1 MRGEVLHYD
10 DNAGR
15 GYISGDDGQR
25 YLFER
30 AAMAQLVAVGKGT
43 RVDFRAEG
51 NQALE
56 IFVISGAPVQFGRA
70 ADPGEALGLFGYFK
84 KTMTSHFAAF
94 SGRAR
99 RKEYWSFALFA
110 MLATLVLTG
119 IGLAVDS
126 SSGTLEDYPPVTIA
140 LVSVVMLVFFIP
152 SISVMVR
159 RIHDLGLSGWFY
171 LLFFIP
177 YIGSLILL
185 VFALMP
191 SQKFE
196 NKYGPAPAGVRT

>member
-15 GYISGDDGQR
+15 GYISGDDGER

-30 AAMAQLVAVGKGT
+30 SAMAQLVAVGKGT
-43 RVDFRAEG
+43 RVDFRADR

-56 IFVISGAPVQFGRA
+56 IFVVSGAPVQFGRA

-84 KTMTSHFAAF
+84 KVMTSHFANF

-110 MLATLVLTG
+110 MLALIAAVG
-119 IGLAVDS
+119 IGMAADS

-140 LVSVVMLVFFIP
+140 LVVLVMLVFFIP

-177 YIGSLILL
+177 YVGNLILL

-196 NKYGPAPAGVRT
+196 NKYGPVPAGIKV

>member
-10 DNAGR
+10 GTAGR
-15 GYISGDDGQR
+15 GYISGDDGER

-30 AAMAQLVAVGKGT
+30 SAMAQLAAIGKGA
-43 RVDFRAEG
+43 RVDFRADR

-56 IFVISGAPVQFGRA
+56 IFVISAAPAQFGRA

-84 KTMTSHFAAF
+84 KTMTSHYARF

-110 MLATLVLTG
+110 TLAMIAAIG
-119 IGLAVDS
+119 IGLLADS
-126 SSGTLEDYPPVTIA
+126 SSGVLDDNPLVTMV
-140 LVSVVMLVFFIP
+140 LGGVVMLAVFIP

-177 YIGSLILL
+177 YVGSLILL

-191 SQKFE
+191 SQKSE
-196 NKYGPAPAGVRT
+196 NKYGPVPAGVKT